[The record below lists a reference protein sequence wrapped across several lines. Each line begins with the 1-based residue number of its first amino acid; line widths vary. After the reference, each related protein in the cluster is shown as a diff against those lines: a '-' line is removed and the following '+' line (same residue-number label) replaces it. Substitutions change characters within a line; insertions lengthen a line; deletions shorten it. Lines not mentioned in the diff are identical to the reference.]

1 MLDFRTFL
9 SLIIKYHKVMILS
22 NILLYVMLFLG
33 VDLMSKRRFTTYV
46 TEEAYEKVKALSD
59 ETRVPIAQYMQ
70 EAIEDLLKKYD
81 KLPKK

>member
-1 MLDFRTFL
+1 
-9 SLIIKYHKVMILS
+9 
-22 NILLYVMLFLG
+22 
-33 VDLMSKRRFTTYV
+33 MSKRRFTTYV
-46 TEEAYEKVKALSD
+46 TEEAYKKVKALSD

>member
-1 MLDFRTFL
+1 
-9 SLIIKYHKVMILS
+9 MILS

-33 VDLMSKRRFTTYV
+33 VDFMSKRRFTTYV

-81 KLPKK
+81 KLPKE